1 MGGPY
6 GRSAAPAGQPRSPK
20 DAIMKLTPE
29 ITAELRR
36 AVNEAGGARKFSR
49 LCGIDVAN
57 ISRYLSGKVRSVND
71 DNWAK
76 LVRMLPATAT
86 GPGRRENAAIANT
99 PELRERIKDAMMKR
113 GLRTAD
119 ELRRL
124 IRYDSVDSIERLLSG
139 KLNFFPEV
147 LSAIFDALDIDPD
160 DAPLPPA
167 ERELLAPRGI
177 YNSGAL
183 LVRPIPVVDWAN
195 AAGHLSRL
203 VSCGNA
209 VSEKWD
215 PDSTET
221 VPAPVGTR
229 RDTQAFRVAGA
240 SMEPTI
246 NDGDILLVKPVAS
259 VDEIPQHKIVVAKL
273 AVADAEDQVVC
284 KRFSRSGKTLQ
295 LDSDNP
301 AGRSWVVRDRQLVWI
316 GVVVRKI
323 CEL

>member
-1 MGGPY
+1 
-6 GRSAAPAGQPRSPK
+6 
-20 DAIMKLTPE
+20 MKLTSE
-29 ITAELRR
+29 IIAELRR
-36 AVNEAGGARKFSR
+36 AVNDAGGARKFSR
-49 LCGIDVAN
+49 LCGMDVAN

-76 LVRMLPATAT
+76 LVRMLPGTTAV
-86 GPGRRENAAIANT
+86 PAHRENAVIANT

-119 ELRRL
+119 DLRRL
-124 IRYDSVDSIERLLSG
+124 IGYDSVDSIERLLTG

-147 LSAIFDALDIDPD
+147 LSAIFDALEIDPD
-160 DAPLPPA
+160 DAPLPPS

-177 YNSGAL
+177 YKSGAL

-203 VSCGNA
+203 VSCGGA
-209 VSEKWD
+209 VCEKWD

-221 VPAPVGTR
+221 VPAPVGIR

-246 NDGDILLVKPVAS
+246 NDGDILLVRPVAS
-259 VDEIPQHKIVVAKL
+259 VDDIPQHKIVVAKL
-273 AVADAEDQVVC
+273 AAADAEDQVVC
-284 KRFSRSGKTLQ
+284 KRFSRSGKTLR

-301 AGRSWVVRDRQLVWI
+301 AGHNWRISARELEWI

-323 CEL
+323 SEL